1 MWLVE
6 NRTSF
11 RYQKAINTERVI
23 IIKRYCQNADF
34 TNLTF
39 IEMCCYEYLDEK
51 WERNDVSNMFAT
63 YLKIPL
69 KRVKELQREELM
81 AAIPKIALD
90 IKRRIE
96 SGRLRLRPIK
106 YFQKIDGMNG
116 KLRTLGIEE
125 PIHQIM
131 NYVCVNA
138 MKPML
143 NAKIGIFQCA
153 SLPGRGQAYG
163 KKYIERWR
171 NDIRYFVKGDIQK
184 CFPSIPIPR
193 LKELLE
199 RDIKN
204 DRLVQFAHALLD
216 MFQDGLSIGSYLSQ
230 YLCNYY
236 LSYAYHYAS
245 EQLFKVRKSKRS
257 GNKRVRLVNHV
268 LFYMDDFLLTGTSKK
283 DLRKG
288 MRMLIAYINQFLQ
301 LTVKPDWKISK
312 FSDGEPIDMMGFV
325 FRKSK
330 TTIRAKIFIKTR
342 RQFLRAKKKMK
353 KGLPIDVSHARRV
366 VSAYGWYKHTNTYTV
381 RAKLKVDDLV
391 KECKRIIGRQ
401 AREERLQHAIL

>member
-11 RYQKAINTERVI
+11 RYQKVINTERVI

-34 TNLTF
+34 TNLAF

-51 WERNDVSNMFAT
+51 WERNDVSNMFSA
-63 YLKIPL
+63 YMRIP
-69 KRVKELQREELM
+69 VKFIKEMEKEELM
-81 AAIPKIALD
+81 PAIPKIAVD
-90 IKRRIE
+90 IKRRID
-96 SGRLRLRPIK
+96 SGDLNLRPIK
-106 YFQKIDGMNG
+106 YFQKVDGMNG
-116 KLRTLGIEE
+116 KVRTLGIEE

-138 MKPML
+138 MKPMFD
-143 NAKIGIFQCA
+143 AKIGIFQCA
-153 SLPGRGQAYG
+153 SLPGRGQSYG
-163 KKYIERWR
+163 KKRIESWR
-171 NDIRYFVKGDIQK
+171 GDIRYFVKGDIQK
-184 CFPSIPIPR
+184 CFPSIPIAR
-193 LKELLE
+193 LKELLQ

-204 DRLVQFAHALLD
+204 KKINRFAFSLLD
-216 MFQDGLSIGSYLSQ
+216 MFKGGLSIGSYLSQ

-245 EQLFKVRKSKRS
+245 EQLFKVRKSKRN
-257 GNKRVRLVNHV
+257 GNKQVRLVNHV

-288 MRMLIAYINQFLQ
+288 MRMLIVYINQFLQ

-325 FRKSK
+325 FRKSR

-342 RQFLRAKKKMK
+342 RQFLRAQKRRKKR
-353 KGLPIDVSHARRV
+353 LPISVDHARRV

-381 RAKLKVDDLV
+381 RAKLKVGYLV